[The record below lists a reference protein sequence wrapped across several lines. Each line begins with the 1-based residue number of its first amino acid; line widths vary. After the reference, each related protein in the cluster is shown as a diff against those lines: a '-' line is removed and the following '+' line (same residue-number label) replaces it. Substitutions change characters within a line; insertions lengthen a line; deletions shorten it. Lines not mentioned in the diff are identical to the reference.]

1 MAPGGIL
8 AGLLGSLACVLVLLH
23 FVFVVEDTQPSPW
36 YSSKT
41 SAYSGRSRQ
50 SNGEDDVFLLG
61 TGKAD
66 ITGPV
71 VELNLMGYADINQVG
86 TGLRQRIYS
95 RAFIVGST
103 KNPDERFVY
112 LVLDNAMGDTAIRQG
127 ILDGLR
133 ALGGEYTRYGKMN
146 VAVTGTHSHAGPG
159 AWLNYLL
166 PQITSLGFDKQSY
179 RAIVDGALLSIKRAH
194 ENLAPGR
201 LSFGSI
207 EVEDGAINRSPS
219 AYIANPEEEKK
230 RYNSDVDK
238 TLTLLKFDRIADQKT
253 IGILTF
259 YPVHGTSLFGNNT
272 LIAGDNKGVAAY
284 LFERSV
290 QDDAKYADDF
300 VAGFSQSNVGDTSPN
315 TLGAWCEDG
324 SGLPCTFKESTCGGK
339 TTACH
344 GRGPYFRE
352 MDQGAKSCFENGRR
366 QYAAAKDLVAKM
378 NSTAVTIRGADNV
391 AAFHTFQDFSNFTFT
406 SPLDPS
412 RGNLNTCYASLGFSF
427 AAGTTDGPGVFDFT
441 QNATD
446 GSTKNPFWYVARDLL
461 HAPSKEQ
468 KKCQEPKII
477 LLDVGG
483 SKLPYAWSPNIV
495 DVQLF
500 RVGQMVIIVSPGEA
514 STMAG
519 RRWKEAISKSA
530 TDVLGISDP
539 ITVLGGPANTYVH
552 YITTEEEYGVQRY
565 EGASTLHG
573 PHTLAAHMNLTLTYL
588 PYLKDSP
595 SRKKLPPFPA
605 GPSPPIHTDISY
617 SFITPVIHDTTP
629 IQKKFGDAISSPDK
643 SKAYKPGDTVRTKFI
658 GANPRNNL
666 RLEGTYTAV
675 EYSAPGSRSWEVVR
689 DDFDWTLV
697 YHWKRI
703 NPVLGTSE
711 VTVEWLIDDE
721 FYSVGNPRKLKSG
734 TYRMRYFGD
743 WKKINGEIT
752 QFEGIGETFQVQV

>member
-1 MAPGGIL
+1 M
-8 AGLLGSLACVLVLLH
+8 VL
-23 FVFVVEDTQPSPW
+23 FQDKRIF
-36 YSSKT
+36 
-41 SAYSGRSRQ
+41 R
-50 SNGEDDVFLLG
+50 
-61 TGKAD
+61 
-66 ITGPV
+66 PV

-219 AYIANPEEEKK
+219 AYIANPEEEK
-230 RYNSDVDK
+230 N

>member
-1 MAPGGIL
+1 MARGGIL
-8 AGLLGSLACVLVLLH
+8 AALLGSLACVLVILQLI
-23 FVFVVEDTQPSPW
+23 FFVEDAQPSPW

-41 SAYSGRSRQ
+41 RAYSGRSKQ
-50 SNGEDDVFLLG
+50 SGEDDVFLLG
-61 TGKAD
+61 VGKAD

-71 VELNLMGYADINQVG
+71 VELNFMGYADINQVG

-103 KNPDERFVY
+103 ENPDNSFVY
-112 LVLDNAMGDTAIRQG
+112 LVLDNASGDTAIRQG
-127 ILDGLR
+127 ILDGLSS
-133 ALGGEYTRYGKMN
+133 LGGEYSRYGKMN

-179 RAIVDGALLSIKRAH
+179 RAIVDGAVLSIKRAH
-194 ENLAPGR
+194 ESLAPGR
-201 LSFGSI
+201 LSFGST

-219 AYIANPEEEKK
+219 AYLANPEEERQ
-230 RYNSDVDK
+230 RYTSDVDK
-238 TLTLLKFDRIADQKT
+238 TLTLLKFDRLADQKT

-272 LIAGDNKGVAAY
+272 LVAGDNKGVAAY
-284 LFERSV
+284 LYERSV
-290 QDDAKYADDF
+290 QDDGKYADDF

-324 SGLPCTFKESTCGGK
+324 SGLQCTFKESTCGGK
-339 TTACH
+339 TTGCH

-366 QYAAAKDLVAKM
+366 QFSAAKDLVAKM
-378 NSTAVTIRGADNV
+378 DSTAVTIHGADNV
-391 AAFHTFQDFSNFTFT
+391 AAFHTFKDFSNFTFT
-406 SPLDPS
+406 SPLDSS
-412 RGNLNTCYASLGFSF
+412 RGDLNTCYASLGFSF
-427 AAGTTDGPGVFDFT
+427 AGGTTDGPGVFDFT

-446 GSTKNPFWYVARDLL
+446 GSTRNPFWYFARDLL
-461 HAPSKEQ
+461 HAPSKQQ

-495 DVQLF
+495 DIQLL

-519 RRWKEAISKSA
+519 RRWKDAITKSA

-539 ITVLGGPANTYVH
+539 IAVLGGPANTYVH

-565 EGASTLHG
+565 EGASTIHG
-573 PHTLAAHMNLTLTYL
+573 PHTLAAHMNMTLTYL
-588 PYLKDSP
+588 PYLKDTL
-595 SRKKLPPFPA
+595 SRKKLPAFPP
-605 GPSPPIHTDISY
+605 GPNPPINTEISF
-617 SFITPVIHDTTP
+617 SFITPVIYDTTP
-629 IQKKFGDAISSPDK
+629 IQKSFGDVLSSPEK
-643 SKAYKPGDTVRTKFI
+643 SKTYKPGDTVKTKFI

-666 RLEGTYTAV
+666 RLEGTFTAV
-675 EYSAPGSRSWEVVR
+675 EYSAPGSNSWEVVR

-697 YHWKRI
+697 YHWKRV

-711 VTVEWLIDDE
+711 VTVEWLIDDD

-743 WKKINGEIT
+743 SKKINGDIS
-752 QFEGIGETFQVQV
+752 QFEGIGGTFQVQV